1 MPPAP
6 LPNAAHNRH
15 PCVPKN
21 DVGSGRLSRRAAA
34 SARPSAMRDAACC
47 RLATSRCT
55 GGVKTT
61 ELACAV
67 WRRVWLA
74 IGQSG
79 GLPPPTPPVSSFLFC
94 PRSDRIF
101 FGKGSS
107 SCRSK
112 ARGVAGGG
120 ERGPSPRSHSCVA
133 RKNGTLA
140 AREVACPDRRPWR
153 PGSPGGQST
162 VTGRSR
168 WRCCSATPPTAEPTT
183 IYRQP

>member
-1 MPPAP
+1 
-6 LPNAAHNRH
+6 
-15 PCVPKN
+15 
-21 DVGSGRLSRRAAA
+21 
-34 SARPSAMRDAACC
+34 MRDAACC

-112 ARGVAGGG
+112 AGGWRGVGGG
-120 ERGPSPRSHSCVA
+120 
-133 RKNGTLA
+133 
-140 AREVACPDRRPWR
+140 REVPLPAPTRVWR
-153 PGSPGGQST
+153 ERTALSPPEKSPAQTGGRGGQAAQAGRAELLAGVGGDAAQLLHQRLNQRLST
-162 VTGRSR
+162 GNLENKIEKAQSCSR
-168 WRCCSATPPTAEPTT
+168 YGARTHD
-183 IYRQP
+183 